1 MSSVNLV
8 ELWRGPFLES
18 RHTGHMVVCG
28 EDGSV
33 EQAWGDPA
41 RITLA
46 RSSIKILQAL
56 PLMRSG
62 AAANLS
68 SEQLALCCASHDG
81 AAIHTER
88 VARWLADLGLGEAD
102 LRCGPQEPDNRPA
115 RDGLILAGEQPCQ
128 IHNNCSGKHAGF
140 VTLNRHLGAGPEYV
154 EVDHP
159 LQRMIREAFEDS
171 VGEDSPGY
179 GIDGCSAPNFAS
191 SLAGIGRAMAKCAV
205 AAADSAEGQLRDAM
219 MAHPALVAGEG
230 RACTGLMRAMAGKGA
245 VKTGAEGMFIAIL
258 PGLKKSV
265 VLKIEDGTT
274 RAAEAAM
281 AAVLVHLGVLEA
293 GDPAVL
299 ARVGGPIL
307 NRRGVDTG
315 TTRMA
320 PGVF

>member
-18 RHTGHMVVCG
+18 CHSGHMVVCG
-28 EDGSV
+28 EDGNV

-159 LQRMIREAFEDS
+159 LQRMIREAFEEA

-205 AAADSAEGQLRDAM
+205 ATADSAEGQLRDSM

-230 RACTGLMRAMAGKGA
+230 RACTELMRAMAGKGA

-258 PGLKKSV
+258 SGLKKSV
-265 VLKIEDGTT
+265 ALKIEDGTT

-307 NRRGVDTG
+307 TRRGVDTG
-315 TTRMA
+315 ITRIA